1 MQIGLCVHTSQTL
14 TASALI
20 TDVQSCNL
28 IFINADCF
36 DHSVAIL
43 CGAFPALYRH
53 LTVMGIRNTALHF
66 LSSLPWQIKSCPAPQ
81 ELPTG
86 FPHSGG
92 HRAQGLLKAA
102 LWEQEELQTPSCSPF
117 LWLPTAPFLSL
128 EAIKSKYVQKKHI
141 SSKSARHLR
150 SVLWNKLTGK
160 EGKHW
165 N

>member
-1 MQIGLCVHTSQTL
+1 MHGIYRHYGKSQHLLFLFHKGLKNLLNLKFYKMQIELCVHTSQTL

-53 LTVMGIRNTALHF
+53 LTVTGIPNTAPHF
-66 LSSLPWQIKSCPAPQ
+66 LSSLPWQISRHFKCCLAPQ
-81 ELPTG
+81 GLPTG
-86 FPHSGG
+86 FPHSEG

-102 LWEQEELQTPSCSPF
+102 Q
-117 LWLPTAPFLSL
+117 
-128 EAIKSKYVQKKHI
+128 
-141 SSKSARHLR
+141 
-150 SVLWNKLTGK
+150 
-160 EGKHW
+160 
-165 N
+165 

>member
-1 MQIGLCVHTSQTL
+1 MHYGNSQHLLFLFHKGLKSLLNLKFYKMQIELCIHASQTL

-66 LSSLPWQIKSCPAPQ
+66 HSSLPWQITQHFKRCLAPQ
-81 ELPTG
+81 GLPTS
-86 FPHSGG
+86 FPQSGG

-102 LWEQEELQTPSCSPF
+102 QRQQEGVQTPSCSPF
-117 LWLPTAPFLSL
+117 L
-128 EAIKSKYVQKKHI
+128 
-141 SSKSARHLR
+141 
-150 SVLWNKLTGK
+150 
-160 EGKHW
+160 
-165 N
+165 